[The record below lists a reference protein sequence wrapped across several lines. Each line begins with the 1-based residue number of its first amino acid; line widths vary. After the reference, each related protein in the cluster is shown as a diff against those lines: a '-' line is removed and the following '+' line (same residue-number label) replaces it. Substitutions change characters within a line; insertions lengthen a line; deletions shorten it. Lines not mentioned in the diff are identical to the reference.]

1 MTPNPTARQLQALQ
15 ALKMNQDLVDVLTTA
30 LEDRKAKLVY
40 LMDPYDVQV
49 CQGQAQAY
57 KELLDTILGNS
68 PARSGKRP

>member
-1 MTPNPTARQLQALQ
+1 MTPNPTARQAQALQ
-15 ALKMNQDLVDVLTTA
+15 ALKMNQDLVDVLTSA

-40 LMDPYDVQV
+40 LRNPDDVYV